1 MKFESHDLQLP
12 DWGPYTKQYAGV
24 SHLPAVR
31 DGVRFDLAVFPGLFR
46 RRVEVPNVRFE
57 GPWHVWQAAPDLSC
71 YTLRYELEW
80 KDRVYADISFLT
92 AGEQGCL
99 IRAELHNDSPDPQ
112 DLVLHYAASAH
123 DPTPSGQTWSMP
135 GAQISL
141 PESAALVMANDYE
154 WLRFA
159 LPRPSDGL
167 GWDGLRRAE
176 QAVPGFLQGYGVGWG
191 FGGAGTRDH
200 FGRPTPPGTGDRMC
214 CRFTLP
220 RLLNNPC
227 LLVRYRNDG
236 AESGAFAL
244 SCGGTLTLPPSREP
258 RLARLPLGLTLLPG
272 EFVLTLTGLGKGNPQ
287 LDCLVLCEE
296 GEADRVRLETRAPGF
311 RPVLVRRGAEPLL
324 TLQYPHLAGAY
335 ALGWEYGN
343 AQVRQIEND
352 ELDVF
357 LRDTAQD
364 HVHDVLVGNRKGHF
378 TDVFLRP
385 IPLAPGQGRVI
396 WGAAAWGPDP
406 AGAAG
411 VCRALLQDPDARRAR
426 WEEGQR
432 AMAPAESLP
441 HGQAYALGQQL
452 MQGVLCTNVVYPVY
466 TRRQYI
472 RHNTPGRW
480 WDSLYTWDSGFIGM
494 GLAALSVSRG
504 LDCLRA
510 YLTTPGDKEAAF
522 IHHGSLLPTQFLLF
536 AELLNRPGA
545 RADALAL
552 YPRMAHAYAYFVGRT
567 GGSTLDNMASGLLRP
582 WDYFYNSG
590 GWDDYP
596 AQQQIALRGLQ
607 QHCTP
612 VITTAHAV
620 RYARIM
626 AYAARVLDREEDAA
640 LYEEDAA
647 RLTRCLNRIA
657 WDEEAGY
664 YSYVLHNDRGEPT
677 GFLRDEN
684 GVNFDMGL
692 DGASPLFAGACPPD
706 RARRLWEKVKSPD
719 HLWTDCGLTAVDRS
733 APYAREDGYWNG
745 SVWMP
750 YQWIFFKAALDAGD
764 PDFALRIAR
773 TALDL
778 WQTECARSYHC
789 FEHFMV
795 DCGRGAGW
803 HQFGGLS
810 APVVQWYASC
820 CRPGTLTPGFDTFV
834 AEARWGENFTSLTAR
849 LDCTRP
855 GPAALLVTL
864 QPGEK
869 TLRCSLP
876 GARAEQR
883 RPGLWVVCLDVP
895 EAGRVELLLE

>member
-1 MKFESHDLQLP
+1 MTFESHDLHLP

-24 SHLPAVR
+24 SHLPAVH
-31 DGVRFDLAVFPGLFR
+31 DGTRFDLAVFPGLFR

-99 IRAELHNDSPDPQ
+99 IRAELHNASPDPQ

-123 DPTPSGQTWSMP
+123 DPTPSGQKWTMP
-135 GAQISL
+135 GPRIRL
-141 PESAALVMANDYE
+141 PESAVLVMANDYR
-154 WLRFA
+154 WLRFRV
-159 LPRPSDGL
+159 PRPADGL

-191 FGGAGTRDH
+191 FGGALSRDH
-200 FGRPTPPGTGDRMC
+200 FGRPLPAGMGDRMC
-214 CRFTLP
+214 CRFALSRP
-220 RLLNNPC
+220 LRNPC
-227 LLVRYRNDG
+227 LLVRYRNEGTED
-236 AESGAFAL
+236 AAFSL
-244 SCGGTLTLPPSREP
+244 STGDVLTLPPCRDP
-258 RLARLPLGLTLLPG
+258 RVARLDLGVALPAG
-272 EFVLTLTGLGKGNPQ
+272 DLDLVLTGHGVGHPQ
-287 LDCLVLCEE
+287 LDCLVLCEADQA
-296 GEADRVRLETRAPGF
+296 GEVELTTREEGF
-311 RPVLVRRGAEPLL
+311 RPLLGRRGTESLL
-324 TLQYPHLAGAY
+324 TLRYPHLAGAY
-335 ALGWEYGN
+335 ALGWDYEN

-364 HVHDVLVGNRKGHF
+364 HVHDLLVGNRKGHF

-385 IPLAPGQGRVI
+385 IPLAPGQTRVL
-396 WGAAAWGPDP
+396 WGAAAWGADP

-411 VCRALLQDPDARRAR
+411 SCRTLLGDPAARQAR
-426 WEEGQR
+426 WEQGLA
-432 AMAPAESLP
+432 AMAPAEPLP
-441 HGQAYALGQQL
+441 HGRAFALGQQL

-494 GLAALSVSRG
+494 GLAALSVRRG

-510 YLTTPGDKEAAF
+510 YLTTPGDEEAAF
-522 IHHGSLLPTQFLLF
+522 IHHGSLLPTQFFLF
-536 AELLNRPGA
+536 AELLNRPES
-545 RADALAL
+545 RQDALAL
-552 YPRMAHAYAYFVGRT
+552 YPEMCHAYAYFSGQA
-567 GGSTLDNMASGLLRP
+567 GGSTTGNMASGLLRP

-596 AQQQIALRGLQ
+596 AQKEIALRGLQ
-607 QHCTP
+607 RRCTP
-612 VITTAHAV
+612 VITTAHAA
-620 RYARIM
+620 RYARIL
-626 AYAARVLDREEDAA
+626 AYAAGVLGREEEAVRYEADAQ
-640 LYEEDAA
+640 
-647 RLTRCLNRIA
+647 RLARCLNTVA

-664 YSYVLHNDRGEPT
+664 YSYVLHNEKGEPE
-677 GFLRDEN
+677 GFLRDEA
-684 GVNFDMGL
+684 GVNLDMGL
-692 DGASPLFAGACPPD
+692 DGAAPLFASACPPD
-706 RARRLWEKVKSPD
+706 RARRLWDKVRSPR
-719 HLWTDCGLTAVDRS
+719 HLWTDCGLTAVDRA
-733 APYAREDGYWNG
+733 APYARTDGYWNG

-764 PDFALRIAR
+764 PDFALRIAH
-773 TALDL
+773 TALEL

-795 DCGRGAGW
+795 ESGRGAGW

-810 APVVQWYASC
+810 APVIQWYASC
-820 CRPGTLTPGFDTFV
+820 CVPGTLTPGFDTFV
-834 AEARWGENFTSLTAR
+834 AEARWDRDHTSLTAR

-869 TLRCSLP
+869 RLTCSLP
-876 GARAEQR
+876 GARAVQR
-883 RPGLWVVCLDVP
+883 RPGLWVLTLEVP
-895 EAGRVELLLE
+895 APGPVTFTLA

>member
-1 MKFESHDLQLP
+1 MKFESHDLHLP
-12 DWGPYTKQYAGV
+12 DWGPYTKQYSGI
-24 SHLPAVR
+24 SHVPAVH
-31 DGVRFDLAVFPGLFR
+31 DGTRFDLAVFPGLFR

-71 YTLRYELEW
+71 YTIRHELEW
-80 KDRVYADISFLT
+80 KDKVYADISFLT
-92 AGEQGCL
+92 AGEQACL

-123 DPTPSGQTWSMP
+123 DPTPSGQSWTIP
-135 GAQISL
+135 GADIRL
-141 PESAALVMANDYE
+141 PDSAVLVMANDYE
-154 WLRFA
+154 QLQFRQ
-159 LPRPSDGL
+159 PRPSDGL
-167 GWDGLRRAE
+167 GWDGLRRGE
-176 QAVPGFLQGYGVGWG
+176 EAVPGFLSGYGLGMG
-191 FGGAGTRDH
+191 FGSECGKDQ
-200 FGRPTPPGTGDRMC
+200 FGRSTRRGIEDAVRY
-214 CRFTLP
+214 RFDLP
-220 RLLNNPC
+220 RPLFHPC
-227 LLVRYRNDG
+227 LLVRYLNTG
-236 AESGAFAL
+236 KESGRFNLGPGQEIVLPPCTEPWVVRFPLRTELEAGPFAL
-244 SCGGTLTLPPSREP
+244 TLY
-258 RLARLPLGLTLLPG
+258 
-272 EFVLTLTGLGKGNPQ
+272 GLGMGEVK

-296 GEADRVRLETRAPGF
+296 EEADQVFLLQRGEGYRPLRLGHGGES
-311 RPVLVRRGAEPLL
+311 LL
-324 TLQYPHLAGAY
+324 TLRYPHLAGTY
-335 ALGWEYGN
+335 AVGWDYEN
-343 AQVRQIEND
+343 TQVRQIEND

-364 HVHDVLVGNRKGHF
+364 HVHDLLTGNGKGHF
-378 TDVFLRP
+378 TDVFMRP
-385 IPLAPGQGRVI
+385 IPLQPGQTRVI
-396 WGAAAWGPDP
+396 WGAAAWAP
-406 AGAAG
+406 AGRQAEETCRRLLADRAG
-411 VCRALLQDPDARRAR
+411 LQAR
-426 WEEGQR
+426 WEEGQW
-432 AMAPAESLP
+432 AMAPAAALP
-441 HGQAYALGQQL
+441 HGKDFALGQQL

-494 GLAALSVSRG
+494 GLAALSLPRG

-510 YLTTPGDKEAAF
+510 YLTDPHDEEAAF
-522 IHHGSLLPTQFLLF
+522 LHHGTLLPTQFLLF
-536 AELLNRPGA
+536 AELLNRPES

-552 YPRMAHAYAYFVGRT
+552 YQKMRHAYEFFIGRA
-567 GGSTLDNMASGLLRP
+567 GGSTTGGMESGLLRP

-596 AQQQIALRGLQ
+596 AQKQVGLRGLQ
-607 QHCTP
+607 SCCTP
-612 VITTAHAV
+612 VITTAFAV
-620 RYARIM
+620 RCARIL
-626 AYAARVLDREEDAA
+626 AYAARVMGLREAVA
-640 LYEEDAA
+640 RYEADAA
-647 RLTRCLNRIA
+647 RLTDCLNRVA

-664 YSYVLHNDRGEPT
+664 YSYVLHDEHKRPEA
-677 GFLRDEN
+677 FLRYKD
-684 GVNFDMGL
+684 GTNFNMGF

-719 HLWTDCGLTAVDRS
+719 HLWTACGLTAVDRS
-733 APYAREDGYWNG
+733 APYAREGGYWNC

-778 WQTECARSYHC
+778 WQTECARTYHC

-834 AEARWGENFTSLTAR
+834 ADAVWGEDCASLQVR

-855 GPAALLVTL
+855 GPMALLVTL

-869 TLRCSLP
+869 QLICGLP
-876 GARAEQR
+876 GARAEER
-883 RPGLWVVCLDVP
+883 RPGLWVVRLEVP
-895 EAGRVELLLE
+895 AAGQVELSLC